1 MPFIR
6 EQLTASCHCS
16 RMNGKHPAAE
26 SDRERVVKVRDLIVE
41 IFATNGNLIETG
53 NRLTRPLGVTS
64 ALWQVMGALG
74 FADEPL
80 SVPTIAKRMG
90 LARQSVQ
97 RNVDLLVERGLVS
110 LEANPRHRRSALATL
125 TVAGRATLERID
137 TSHQPLSTRIA
148 NEIGDARIADAM
160 CVLREM
166 NAILE
171 TETADADD
179 QGVME

>member
-1 MPFIR
+1 MID
-6 EQLTASCHCS
+6 
-16 RMNGKHPAAE
+16 KH
-26 SDRERVVKVRDLIVE
+26 STVQDNRERVAQVRDLTIE
-41 IFATNGNLIETG
+41 IFGASGNLIETG
-53 NRLTRPLGVTS
+53 NRLTRPLGITS

-80 SVPTIAKRMG
+80 SVPAIAKRMG
-90 LARQSVQ
+90 MTRQSVQ
-97 RNVDLLVERGLVS
+97 RNIDLLIERGLVA

-125 TVAGRATLERID
+125 TEAGRGTLAHVD
-137 TSHQPLSTRIA
+137 TRHQPLSTRIA
-148 NEIGDARIADAM
+148 DKIGDARIADAL

-179 QGVME
+179 QGVIT